1 LVLAQRSASEGNWSG
16 STVSIPHW
24 FSLNE
29 TSQKK
34 WYHLCIVV
42 SIPHWFS
49 LNVTMKLPQVTW
61 FSRFHPTLVLAQ
73 QATPENWRRDT
84 GFHPTLVLAQRRGD
98 REITLFSCKVSIP
111 HWFSLNVIAL
121 ALAAWGNSSFP
132 SHIGSRSTRGRLDK
146 VQQKPRVS
154 IPHWFSLNAWEKI
167 GGDADSLR
175 FPSHIGSRSTA
186 TQ

>member
-1 LVLAQRSASEGNWSG
+1 MDCLLINKPS
-16 STVSIPHW
+16 
-24 FSLNE
+24 
-29 TSQKK
+29 
-34 WYHLCIVV
+34 
-42 SIPHWFS
+42 
-49 LNVTMKLPQVTW
+49 
-61 FSRFHPTLVLAQ
+61 
-73 QATPENWRRDT
+73 
-84 GFHPTLVLAQRRGD
+84 FHPTLVLAQRRGD

-175 FPSHIGSRSTA
+175 FPSHIGSRSTLA
-186 TQ
+186 YSYSRGKAFRFPSHIGSRSTWFAVE